1 MNPLEIGGRMKFGV
15 TTFVT
20 DETIGPV
27 ELGRALEERRF
38 ESLFVAEHT
47 HIPVKRES
55 PWPEGD
61 ELPRKYYRTLD
72 PFVVL
77 TAAAVVTKRL
87 VVATGIVLLIE
98 RDPIITAKA
107 AASLDL
113 VSGGRLIVGIGAGWN
128 REEMRNHG
136 TDPKTRMDLLRERV
150 LAMKEIWTM
159 DEAEFH
165 GRFVEFDPIF
175 SWPKPVQRPHPPIYI
190 GGSGPTTLD
199 RVLEYGDGWMPVF
212 ALGVDEIIARI
223 PELERRAKEAGRGRI
238 PVTVYAVPGDR
249 AAVERL
255 AQAGVDRVLFDL
267 PSLPPEETY
276 RRLDEFVAVVESV
289 KV

>member
-1 MNPLEIGGRMKFGV
+1 MKFGV

-20 DETIGPV
+20 DESITPV
-27 ELGRALEERRF
+27 GLGRALEDRRF

-55 PWPEGD
+55 QWPEGEGD

-77 TAAAVVTKRL
+77 TAAAVVTEQL
-87 VVATGIVLLIE
+87 VLGTGIALIIE
-98 RDPIITAKA
+98 RDPIITAKEVS
-107 AASLDL
+107 SLDL
-113 VSGGRLIVGIGAGWN
+113 VSGGRVIVGIGAGWN

-136 TDPKTRMDLLRERV
+136 TDPKTRMELLRERV
-150 LAMKEIWTM
+150 LAMKEIWTK
-159 DEAEFH
+159 DQAEFH
-165 GRFVEFDPIF
+165 GRFVNFDPIF
-175 SWPKPVQRPHPPIYI
+175 SWPKPVQKPHPPIYI

-199 RVLEYGDGWMPVF
+199 RVLEYGDAWMPVY
-212 ALGVDEIIARI
+212 ALGVDEIMRRI

-238 PVTVYAVPGDR
+238 PVTVYAVPGDPD
-249 AAVERL
+249 AVKRL

-267 PSLPPEETY
+267 PTLPTEEAL
-276 RRLDEFVAVVESV
+276 RKLDEFAAIAEAARG
-289 KV
+289 

>member
-1 MNPLEIGGRMKFGV
+1 MEFGV
-15 TTFVT
+15 ATFVT
-20 DETIGPV
+20 DEGIAPAH
-27 ELGRALEERRF
+27 LGRALEQRDF

-55 PWPEGD
+55 QWPEVE

-72 PFVVL
+72 PFVTL
-77 TAAAVVTKRL
+77 TAAAVVTERL
-87 VVATGIVLLIE
+87 LVGTGILLVIE
-98 RDPIITAKA
+98 RDPIITAKEV
-107 AASLDL
+107 ASLDH
-113 VSGGRLIVGIGAGWN
+113 VSGGRVIVGVGAGWN
-128 REEMRNHG
+128 REQMRNHG
-136 TDPKTRMDLLRERV
+136 TDPKTRMALLRERI
-150 LAMKEIWTM
+150 LAMKEIWTK
-159 DEAEFH
+159 DQAQFH
-165 GRFVEFDPIF
+165 GTFVNFDPIF

-249 AAVERL
+249 AAIERL
-255 AQAGVDRVLFDL
+255 AQAGVARVLFDL
-267 PSLPPEETY
+267 PSLPLQETY
-276 RRLDEFVAVVESV
+276 RKLDEFAAVVESV
-289 KV
+289 NA